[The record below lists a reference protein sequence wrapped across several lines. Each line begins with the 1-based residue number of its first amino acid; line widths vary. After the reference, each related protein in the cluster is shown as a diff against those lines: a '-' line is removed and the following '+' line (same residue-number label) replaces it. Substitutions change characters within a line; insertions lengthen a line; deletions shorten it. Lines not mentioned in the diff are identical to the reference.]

1 MDSSVH
7 PRIRQCAVLE
17 ADAVCDHLHVP
28 SDGLS
33 TEQAEKSRAQ
43 FGSNAVSSGT
53 ADTVGFRLRRA
64 FINPFTVILFL
75 LAVISGDRCRSGFQ
89 FQPQR
94 YDGHHYMLHAAA
106 QRHGALCAGT
116 ARKAHLRPP
125 LRPDDTPRSRSV
137 GMVSGLVCPRP
148 LWLWAILYAC
158 PPVTVSRPIYV

>member
-75 LAVISGDRCRSGFQ
+75 SDRHLSGDRCRSGFQ

-94 YDGHHYMLHAAA
+94 HNGHHYMLHATA
-106 QRHGALCAGT
+106 QRHGALCAGA

-125 LRPDDTPRSRSV
+125 L
-137 GMVSGLVCPRP
+137 
-148 LWLWAILYAC
+148 
-158 PPVTVSRPIYV
+158 

>member
-28 SDGLS
+28 ADGLS
-33 TEQAEKSRAQ
+33 TEQAEKSRTQ

-75 LAVISGDRCRSGFQ
+75 LTVISLVTDVFWLPISAATLRRSSL
-89 FQPQR
+89 
-94 YDGHHYMLHAAA
+94 YAA
-106 QRHGALCAGT
+106 QRHGALCAG
-116 ARKAHLRPP
+116 AACQAYFRPS
-125 LRPDDTPRSRSV
+125 L
-137 GMVSGLVCPRP
+137 
-148 LWLWAILYAC
+148 
-158 PPVTVSRPIYV
+158 

>member
-28 SDGLS
+28 ADGLS

-75 LAVISGDRCRSGFQ
+75 LTVISLVTDVFWLPISAATLRRSSLYAACCCSAARCALCRSCV
-89 FQPQR
+89 P
-94 YDGHHYMLHAAA
+94 
-106 QRHGALCAGT
+106 
-116 ARKAHLRPP
+116 
-125 LRPDDTPRSRSV
+125 SV
-137 GMVSGLVCPRP
+137 F
-148 LWLWAILYAC
+148 
-158 PPVTVSRPIYV
+158 